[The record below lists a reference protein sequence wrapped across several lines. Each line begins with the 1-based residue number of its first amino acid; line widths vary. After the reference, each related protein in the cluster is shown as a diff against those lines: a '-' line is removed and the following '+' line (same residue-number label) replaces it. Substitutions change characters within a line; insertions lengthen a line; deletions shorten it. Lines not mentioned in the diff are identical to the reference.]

1 MPIVEL
7 IKEYFDR
14 ADDWG
19 VLRERV
25 DWLQACLSRDCY
37 ASWTALPVRERRA
50 VKLADNLLVEAVES
64 FMLWD
69 C

>member
-1 MPIVEL
+1 MESLSKEEVDMPIVEL

-25 DWLQACLSRDCY
+25 GLA
-37 ASWTALPVRERRA
+37 AGLPVARLLCVVDGTARA
-50 VKLADNLLVEAVES
+50 GTAGG
-64 FMLWD
+64 
-69 C
+69 